1 MVLTVLYNKVCR
13 NSHSKGFSLVELMIA
28 LVILQISLL
37 GLLSGLV
44 NSIAVNLDNEL
55 RNTAIRITNQ
65 TAETIHSLDFNDTWV
80 VDTTGGT
87 TGTEYSRDDSN
98 TNQDLKGF
106 PQTVQDIRG
115 GFQQPYS
122 ISWTVTDRGA
132 NLKEVTI
139 LVQYTNPRGEILS
152 NNAVIYKHISL

>member
-1 MVLTVLYNKVCR
+1 MVLTVLCNKVYR

-65 TAETIHSLDFNDTWV
+65 TAETIHSLDFNDNEV
-80 VDTTGGT
+80 LSGT
-87 TGTEYSRDDSN
+87 HYRYPSGYSQ
-98 TNQDLKGF
+98 QDLKGF

-122 ISWTVTDRGA
+122 ISWTVTDQGTE
-132 NLKEVTI
+132 LKQVLIT
-139 LVQYTNPRGEILS
+139 VQYTNPHGENLS

>member
-13 NSHSKGFSLVELMIA
+13 NSHSKGFSLVELLIA

-65 TAETIHSLDFNDTWV
+65 TAEVIYSL
-80 VDTTGGT
+80 
-87 TGTEYSRDDSN
+87 SIDDSELTAGN
-98 TNQDLKGF
+98 HGRISGNSAQDLKGF
-106 PQTVQDIRG
+106 PQPVQDIRG
-115 GFQQPYS
+115 GFQQDYN
-122 ISWTVTDRGA
+122 ISWAVTDQGTE
-132 NLKEVTI
+132 LKQVLIT
-139 LVQYTNPRGEILS
+139 VQYTNPRGENLS
-152 NNAVIYKHISL
+152 NNAVIYKHKSL